1 MFGLFNNEAPLDE
14 ASVEWLFD
22 VYSWS
27 LKNFGIELFFDET
40 LLVQP
45 NNKFFPGNVDSVE
58 GMAEL
63 ILKQVKHYANLSH
76 WPTRA
81 VDASQCSL
89 DEQSAP
95 LRLQIS
101 GAVRV
106 PSGEVD
112 ETVPEEERL
121 PINYDPAMLNN
132 PETLI
137 ASYAHI
143 LAHYLGSMAE
153 MDPPGDK
160 ANWPHI
166 TEVLAV
172 FLGFGILFANSAF
185 NSPSGG
191 CGSCQGPVANRE
203 SFLSQHDITYALAIF
218 CVLKGIP
225 AGSVTGHL
233 KSPLRGYFKRCIKDI
248 KGRGERLEK
257 LKNG

>member
-1 MFGLFNNEAPLDE
+1 MFGLFNSEAPLDE

-22 VYSWS
+22 IYGWS
-27 LKNFGIELFFDET
+27 LRNFGKALFFDET
-40 LLVQP
+40 LLIQP
-45 NNKFFPGNVDSVE
+45 NNKYFPGNVTSTE
-58 GMAEL
+58 EMAEL

-81 VDASQCSL
+81 VDQNQCSTN
-89 DEQSAP
+89 DPSQQQ
-95 LRLQIS
+95 RLVID

-106 PSGEVD
+106 TNGAVD
-112 ETVPEEERL
+112 ESLPEDQRL
-121 PINYDPAMLNN
+121 PINYDPVMLNN

-137 ASYAHI
+137 ASDAHI

-153 MDPPGDK
+153 QDPPGDK

-172 FLGFGILFANSAF
+172 FMGFGILFANSAYH
-185 NSPSGG
+185 SPSGG

-218 CVLKGIP
+218 CVLKGIST
-225 AGSVTGHL
+225 GSVTGHL
-233 KSPLRGYFKRCIKDI
+233 KSPLRGYFKRCIKDV
-248 KGRGERLEK
+248 KGRTKQLEQ
-257 LKNG
+257 LINS